1 MQSINRAAIAVAVSS
16 PTPGMVRSRRTTS
29 LCLAMD
35 SSCRSTWAMR
45 ASSSAISRAASA
57 STGPN
62 DSGTTEAASEISAQ
76 TIWRGRLEA
85 LDLFRCLAEE
95 TGARLGYSY
104 PTQLE
109 ETVMTWVRSQAPEPE
124 IGRPTLA

>member
-1 MQSINRAAIAVAVSS
+1 
-16 PTPGMVRSRRTTS
+16 
-29 LCLAMD
+29 
-35 SSCRSTWAMR
+35 MR

-62 DSGTTEAASEISAQ
+62 DSGTTESASEISAQ